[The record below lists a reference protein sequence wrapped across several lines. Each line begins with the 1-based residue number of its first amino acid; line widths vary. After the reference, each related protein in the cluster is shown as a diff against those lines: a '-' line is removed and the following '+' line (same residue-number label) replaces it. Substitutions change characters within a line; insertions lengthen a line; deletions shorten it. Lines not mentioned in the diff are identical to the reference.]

1 MRPRTG
7 AGRKRAGGG
16 ALSAAMKRALKIV
29 LFGVLAIL
37 LFAMPPAI
45 YEFLSYYHALENE
58 VVTRFSGKR
67 WNIPSRIYSD
77 SCFVYPGQSLDD
89 LGFFQRLARLNYHR
103 VAPGQVTS
111 RGEYSLDEKRHR
123 LTVFLHN
130 FAYPYTQF
138 AGAAV
143 EMTLGSRNTVLAM
156 RDPLDGKAL
165 YSAELEPELISGIFQ
180 GTWQQRRL
188 VPLKQIP
195 QAFIDAIL
203 AAEDHR
209 FYEHHGIDIVRI
221 IKAAWVDFSAGRV
234 RQGGSTLTQQLMKN
248 FFLTSK
254 RDWRRKA
261 KEALMAYIAEREYSK
276 DTILE
281 NYINDIYL
289 GQRGQEG
296 IYGVWEAAEFYFSKE
311 PRDLTIGEMATIAG
325 MISSPNRLNPLHHP
339 KLAERRR
346 NEVLGLM
353 LADGYIT
360 KPAYDSAA
368 TEPLHPREVFT
379 ENNDAPYF
387 VDYVKHELAE
397 RYPPEVLTGEGL
409 RIFTTL
415 DVHAQKLAEQA
426 VRGNLDYL
434 EQRYASLRRKE
445 KKDQLEEALVAIEPQ
460 NGKIRAIVGGR
471 DYRESQFDRVT
482 QAKRQPGSAFKPIT
496 YLAALQETLEG
507 GPDRFLPTTYIE
519 DTPFTWT
526 YGDMSWTPRNYK
538 DRYFGR
544 VTLEFA
550 LQESLNS
557 ATSRLANQIGL
568 DRVRAM
574 AAKMGFGDLPAYPSI
589 VLGGIEVTPMQI
601 AQAYSIMADYGLDVQ
616 SYAVT
621 AVVDQNGKVIEGH
634 ELEARQVLSP
644 QLAYMIDF
652 MLEQVINHGTGE
664 GARQRGFTRPA
675 AGKTGTTND
684 SKDAWFAGFTPNLL
698 TVVWTGFDQKEELGL
713 TGAEASLPAWTAF
726 MKAATASRPALDFAP
741 PPGIVVEK
749 VDPLTGYLAGPNC
762 PVVMEGAF
770 PTDLAPTQICPFHA
784 RSGATPVAGDS
795 ATSGTPPAGG
805 NWQRLPSDPHD

>member
-1 MRPRTG
+1 
-7 AGRKRAGGG
+7 
-16 ALSAAMKRALKIV
+16 MKRALKIAA
-29 LFGVLAIL
+29 FAIAAIM
-37 LFAMPPAI
+37 LFALPPLI
-45 YEFLSYYHALENE
+45 YEFLSYYNALENE

-67 WNIPSRIYSD
+67 WDIPSRIYSD

-89 LGFFQRLARLNYHR
+89 LGVFQRLARLNYHR
-103 VAPGQVTS
+103 VASAEIAS
-111 RGEYSLDEKRHR
+111 RGDYSLDEKKHR
-123 LTVFLHN
+123 LTIFLHS
-130 FAYPYTQF
+130 FAYPYNEF
-138 AGAAV
+138 PGEAV
-143 EMTLGSRNTVLAM
+143 EMTLGPHDTVLAM
-156 RDPLDGKAL
+156 RDPLARKPL
-165 YSAELEPELISGIFQ
+165 YSVELEPELISGIFQ
-180 GTWQQRRL
+180 GSWQQRRL

-195 QAFIDAIL
+195 DALVDAIL

-209 FYEHHGIDIVRI
+209 FFEHHGIDVIRIV
-221 IKAAWVDFSAGRV
+221 KAAWVDFSAHRV

-254 RDWRRKA
+254 RDWRRKV
-261 KEALMAYIAEREYSK
+261 KEILMAYIAERRYSK
-276 DTILE
+276 EVILE

-296 IYGVWEAAEFYFSKE
+296 IYGVWEASEFYFSKE

-339 KLAERRR
+339 QLAEQRR

-353 LADGYIT
+353 LADGYIS
-360 KPAYDSAA
+360 KAAYDTAA
-368 TEPLHPREVFT
+368 TEPLRPREPFA

-415 DVHAQKLAEQA
+415 DVHAQKLGEKS
-426 VRGNLDYL
+426 VRDNLDYL
-434 EQRYASLRRKE
+434 ERRYTSLQRKE
-445 KKDQLEEALVAIEPQ
+445 KKDQLEEALFAIEPQ
-460 NGKIRAIVGGR
+460 SGKIRVMVGGR
-471 DYRESQFDRVT
+471 DYRESQFDRIT

-496 YLAALQETLEG
+496 YLAAMEETLEG
-507 GPDRFLPTTYIE
+507 GPGHFLPTTYID

-526 YGDMSWTPRNYK
+526 YGDMSWSPKNYK
-538 DRYFGR
+538 ERYFGR

-550 LQESLNS
+550 LEESLNS

-574 AAKMGFGDLPAYPSI
+574 AQRMGFGDLPSYPSI
-589 VLGGIEVTPMQI
+589 VLGGIEVTPMQV
-601 AQAYSIMADYGLDVQ
+601 AQAYSIMADYGLEVQ
-616 SYAVT
+616 PYAVT
-621 AVVDQNGKVIEGH
+621 AVVDQSGKVIEGH
-634 ELEARQVLSP
+634 ELQASQVLSP

-664 GARQRGFTRPA
+664 GARKRGFTRPA

-713 TGAEASLPAWTAF
+713 TGAEASLPAWTDF
-726 MKAATASRPALDFAP
+726 MKAAAASRPPLDFVP

-749 VDPLTGYLAGPNC
+749 VDPLTGYLAGPSC
-762 PVVMEGAF
+762 PVVIEGAF
-770 PTDLAPTQICPFHA
+770 PTALAPMQVCPLHA
-784 RSGATPVAGDS
+784 SGATTPAADNS
-795 ATSGTPPAGG
+795 ATPGASAGS
-805 NWQRLPSDPHD
+805 NWERVPREPND

>member
-1 MRPRTG
+1 VD
-7 AGRKRAGGG
+7 GG
-16 ALSAAMKRALKIV
+16 ALLATVKRAAKIA
-29 LFGVLAIL
+29 LFTVCAIL
-37 LFAMPPAI
+37 LFALPPAI

-67 WNIPSRIYSD
+67 WDIPSRIYSD

-103 VAPGQVTS
+103 VGPGQIAS
-111 RGEYSLDEKRHR
+111 RGEYALDEKKHR
-123 LTVFLHN
+123 LTVFLHS
-130 FAYPYTQF
+130 FSYPYSQF
-138 AGAAV
+138 AGEPV
-143 EMTLGSRNTVLAM
+143 EMTLGLHNTVLAI
-156 RDPLDGKAL
+156 RDPLSGRAL
-165 YSAELEPELISGIFQ
+165 FSVELEPELISGIFQ
-180 GTWQQRRL
+180 GSWQQRRL
-188 VPLKQIP
+188 VPLAQIP
-195 QAFIDAIL
+195 PAFIDAIL

-209 FYEHHGIDIVRI
+209 FYEHHGLDLVRI
-221 IKAAWVDFSAGRV
+221 AKAAWVDFTARRV

-254 RDWRRKA
+254 RDWRRKV
-261 KEALMAYIAEREYSK
+261 KEALMAYIAERRYTK
-276 DTILE
+276 DQILE

-296 IYGVWEAAEFYFSKE
+296 IYGVWEAAEFYFSRE
-311 PRDLTIGEMATIAG
+311 PRNLTIGEMATTAG

-339 KLAERRR
+339 QLAQQRR

-353 LADGYIT
+353 LADGYIS
-360 KPAYDSAA
+360 KAAYDSAV
-368 TEPLHPREVFT
+368 TEPLHPRETFT

-397 RYPPEVLTGEGL
+397 RYPPEVLAGEGL
-409 RIFTTL
+409 RIFTSL
-415 DVHAQKLAEQA
+415 DVHSQKLGEKA
-426 VRGNLDYL
+426 VHDNLDYL
-434 EQRYASLRRKE
+434 EKRYASLRRKE
-445 KKDQLEEALVAIEPQ
+445 KKDQLEEALIAVEPQ
-460 NGKIRAIVGGR
+460 SGKIRVMVGGR
-471 DYRESQFDRVT
+471 DYRESQFNRIT
-482 QAKRQPGSAFKPIT
+482 QAQRQPGSAFKPVT
-496 YLAALQETLEG
+496 YLAALEETLEG
-507 GPDRFLPTTYIE
+507 GPDHFVPTTYID

-526 YGDMSWTPRNYK
+526 YGDMSWSPKNYK

-550 LQESLNS
+550 LEESLNS

-568 DRVRAM
+568 ERVRAM
-574 AAKMGFGDLPAYPSI
+574 AAKLGFGNLPSYPSI

-601 AQAYSIMADYGLDVQ
+601 AQAYSIMADYGLAVQ

-621 AVVDQNGKVIEGH
+621 AVVDQSGKVIEGH
-634 ELEARQVLSP
+634 ELQARQVLSP

-664 GARQRGFTRPA
+664 GARKRGFIRPA

-698 TVVWTGFDQKEELGL
+698 AVIWTGFDQKEELGL
-713 TGAEASLPAWTAF
+713 TGAEASLPAWTDY

-762 PVVMEGAF
+762 PVILEGAF
-770 PTDLAPTQICPFHA
+770 PTDLAPTQVCPLHA
-784 RSGATPVAGDS
+784 RPGTTPTAVDSSAAPGAP
-795 ATSGTPPAGG
+795 PPASGS
-805 NWQRLPSDPHD
+805 WERVPSDPND

>member
-1 MRPRTG
+1 
-7 AGRKRAGGG
+7 
-16 ALSAAMKRALKIV
+16 MKRALKIV
-29 LFGVLAIL
+29 GFALAALL
-37 LFAMPPAI
+37 LFALPPAL
-45 YEFLSYYHALENE
+45 YEFLGYYHALQNE

-103 VAPGQVTS
+103 VAPGQVNA
-111 RGEYSLDEKRHR
+111 RGEYSLDEKRRR
-123 LTVFLHN
+123 LTIFLHG
-130 FAYPYTQF
+130 FAYPYANF
-138 AGAAV
+138 AGEAV
-143 EMTLGSRNTVLAM
+143 ELALGPRDTVLAM
-156 RDPLDGKAL
+156 RDPLGGKQL
-165 YSAELEPELISGIFQ
+165 YSMELEPELISGIFE
-180 GTWQQRRL
+180 GTWEQRRL
-188 VPLKQIP
+188 VPLEQIP
-195 QAFIDAIL
+195 PAFIDAIL

-209 FYEHHGIDIVRI
+209 FYEHHGIDLVRI
-221 IKAAWVDFSAGRV
+221 VKAAWVDFTAHRV

-261 KEALMAYIAEREYSK
+261 KEALMAYIAERQYSK
-276 DTILE
+276 DQILE

-296 IYGVWEAAEFYFSKE
+296 IYGIWEASEFYFSKE

-339 KLAERRR
+339 RLAEQRR

-353 LADGYIT
+353 LADGYIS
-360 KPAYDSAA
+360 KAAYDTAA
-368 TEPLHPREVFT
+368 TEPLRPRETFV

-387 VDYVKHELAE
+387 VDFVKHELAE
-397 RYPPEVLTGEGL
+397 RYPPQVLTGEGL
-409 RIFTTL
+409 RIFTSL
-415 DVHAQKLAEQA
+415 DVHAQKLAEKA
-426 VRGNLDYL
+426 VSDNLNYL
-434 EQRYASLRRKE
+434 EARYKSLRRKE
-445 KKDQLEEALVAIEPQ
+445 KKDQLEEALIAVEPQ
-460 NGKIRAIVGGR
+460 SGKIRAIVGGR

-496 YLAALQETLEG
+496 YLAALEETLSG
-507 GPDRFLPTTYIE
+507 GPERFLPTSYID

-526 YGDMSWTPRNYK
+526 YGDMSWSPKNYK

-550 LQESLNS
+550 LEESLNS
-557 ATSRLANQIGL
+557 ATSRLANQVGL

-574 AAKMGFGDLPAYPSI
+574 AERMGFGDLPAYPSI

-601 AQAYSIMADYGLDVQ
+601 AQAYSIMADYGLEVQ
-616 SYAVT
+616 CSAVT
-621 AVVDQNGKVIEGH
+621 AVVDQNGKVIEGN
-634 ELEARQVLSP
+634 ELQARPVLSP

-664 GARQRGFTRPA
+664 DARKRGFTRPA

-713 TGAEASLPAWTAF
+713 TGAQASLPAWTEF
-726 MKAATASRPALDFAP
+726 MKAATASRPPLDFTP
-741 PPGIVVEK
+741 PPGIVVER

-762 PVVMEGAF
+762 PVTIEGAF
-770 PTDLAPTQICPFHA
+770 PTDLAPTQVCPIHA
-784 RSGATPVAGDS
+784 HGGATPAAASGAIPGTS
-795 ATSGTPPAGG
+795 APSEN
-805 NWQRLPSDPHD
+805 NWERAPSDTSD

>member
-1 MRPRTG
+1 
-7 AGRKRAGGG
+7 
-16 ALSAAMKRALKIV
+16 MKRALKVV
-29 LFGVLAIL
+29 LFSAAAIL
-37 LFAMPPAI
+37 LFALPPLI
-45 YEFLSYYHALENE
+45 YEFLSYYHALQDE

-103 VAPGQVTS
+103 VAPGQIAS
-111 RGEYSLDEKRHR
+111 RGEYSLDEKKHR
-123 LTVFLHN
+123 LTVFLHS
-130 FAYPYTQF
+130 FAYPYSDF
-138 AGAAV
+138 AGEAV
-143 EMTLGSRNTVLAM
+143 EMTLGPRDTVLAM
-156 RDPLDGKAL
+156 RDPLGGKPL
-165 YSAELEPELISGIFQ
+165 FSVELEPELISGIFQ

-188 VPLKQIP
+188 VPLAQIP
-195 QAFIDAIL
+195 PAFIDAIL

-209 FYEHHGIDIVRI
+209 FYEHHGIDLVRI
-221 IKAAWVDFSAGRV
+221 VKAAWVDFSAHRV

-254 RDWRRKA
+254 RDWRRKV
-261 KEALMAYIAEREYSK
+261 KEILMAYIAERQYSK
-276 DTILE
+276 DQILE

-296 IYGVWEAAEFYFSKE
+296 IYGVWEASEFYFSKE
-311 PRDLTIGEMATIAG
+311 PRNLTIGEMATIAG

-339 KLAERRR
+339 QLAEQRR
-346 NEVLGLM
+346 NEVLRLM
-353 LADGYIT
+353 LADGYIS

-368 TEPLHPREVFT
+368 TEPLHPREVFV

-387 VDYVKHELAE
+387 VDYVKRELAE
-397 RYPPEVLTGEGL
+397 RYPPDVLTGEGL
-409 RIFTTL
+409 RVFTSL
-415 DVHAQKLAEQA
+415 DVHAQKLAEKA
-426 VRGNLDYL
+426 VRDNLDYL
-434 EQRYASLRRKE
+434 ERRYPSLRRKE
-445 KKDQLEEALVAIEPQ
+445 KKDQLEEALIAVEPQ
-460 NGKIRAIVGGR
+460 SGRIRVMVGGR
-471 DYRESQFDRVT
+471 DYRESQFDRIT

-496 YLAALQETLEG
+496 YLAALQETLDG
-507 GPDRFLPTTYIE
+507 GPAHFLPTTYID

-526 YGDMSWTPRNYK
+526 YGDMSWSPKNYK

-550 LQESLNS
+550 LEESLNS

-574 AAKMGFGDLPAYPSI
+574 ADKMGFGDLPAYPSI

-601 AQAYSIMADYGLDVQ
+601 AQAYSIMADYGLEVQ

-634 ELEARQVLSP
+634 ELQARQVLSP

-664 GARQRGFTRPA
+664 GARKRGFTRPA

-684 SKDAWFAGFTPNLL
+684 SKDAWFTGFTPNLL
-698 TVVWTGFDQKEELGL
+698 AVVWTGFDQREELGL
-713 TGAEASLPAWTAF
+713 TGAEASLPAWTDF
-726 MKAATASRPALDFAP
+726 MKAATASRPPLDFAP

-762 PVVMEGAF
+762 PVVLEGAF
-770 PTDLAPTQICPFHA
+770 PADLAPTQVCPFHNRGGTTPA
-784 RSGATPVAGDS
+784 AVNAATPGA
-795 ATSGTPPAGG
+795 PPAPGAPAPPEG
-805 NWQRLPSDPHD
+805 NWERVPSDTND

>member
-1 MRPRTG
+1 
-7 AGRKRAGGG
+7 
-16 ALSAAMKRALKIV
+16 MKRALKI
-29 LFGVLAIL
+29 A
-37 LFAMPPAI
+37 LFAIAAIMLFALPPLI
-45 YEFLSYYHALENE
+45 YEFLSYYNALENE

-67 WNIPSRIYSD
+67 WDIPSRIYSD

-103 VAPGQVTS
+103 VASSEVAS
-111 RGEYSLDEKRHR
+111 RGEYSLDEKKHR
-123 LTVFLHN
+123 LTVFLHS
-130 FAYPYTQF
+130 FAYPYNEF
-138 AGAAV
+138 PGEAV
-143 EMTLGSRNTVLAM
+143 EMTLGPHDTVLAM
-156 RDPLDGKAL
+156 RDPLTGKPL

-180 GTWQQRRL
+180 GSWQQRRL
-188 VPLKQIP
+188 VPLQQIP
-195 QAFIDAIL
+195 DALVDAIL

-209 FYEHHGIDIVRI
+209 FFEHHGIDVVRI
-221 IKAAWVDFSAGRV
+221 VKAAWVDFSAHRV

-254 RDWRRKA
+254 RDWRRKV
-261 KEALMAYIAEREYSK
+261 KEILMAYIAERRYSK
-276 DTILE
+276 EVILE

-296 IYGVWEAAEFYFSKE
+296 IYGVWEASEFYFSKE
-311 PRDLTIGEMATIAG
+311 PRNLTIGEMATIAG

-339 KLAERRR
+339 RLAEQRR

-353 LADGYIT
+353 LADGYIS
-360 KPAYDSAA
+360 KAAYDTAA
-368 TEPLHPREVFT
+368 TEPLHPRESFV

-415 DVHAQKLAEQA
+415 DVHAQKLGEKA
-426 VRGNLDYL
+426 VRDNLDYL
-434 EQRYASLRRKE
+434 ERRYGSLQRKE
-445 KKDQLEEALVAIEPQ
+445 KQDQLEEALFAIEPQ
-460 NGKIRAIVGGR
+460 SGKIRVMVGGR
-471 DYRESQFDRVT
+471 DYRESQFDRIT

-496 YLAALQETLEG
+496 YLAAMEETLEG
-507 GPDRFLPTTYIE
+507 GPEHFLPTTYID

-526 YGDMSWTPRNYK
+526 YGNMSWSPKNYK
-538 DRYFGR
+538 ERYFGR

-550 LQESLNS
+550 LEESLNS
-557 ATSRLANQIGL
+557 ATSRLADQIGL

-574 AAKMGFGDLPAYPSI
+574 AQRMGFGDLPSYPSI

-601 AQAYSIMADYGLDVQ
+601 AQAYSIMADYGLEVQ
-616 SYAVT
+616 PYAVT

-634 ELEARQVLSP
+634 ELQASQVLSP

-664 GARQRGFTRPA
+664 GARKRGFTRPA

-698 TVVWTGFDQKEELGL
+698 AVVWTGFDQKEELGL
-713 TGAEASLPAWTAF
+713 TGAEASLPAWTDF
-726 MKAATASRPALDFAP
+726 MKAAAASRPPLDFVP

-762 PVVMEGAF
+762 PVVIEGAF
-770 PTDLAPTQICPFHA
+770 PTALAPTQVCPLHA
-784 RSGATPVAGDS
+784 SGAT
-795 ATSGTPPAGG
+795 TPAADNYAAPGAPAGS
-805 NWQRLPSDPHD
+805 NWERVPREPND

>member
-1 MRPRTG
+1 VD
-7 AGRKRAGGG
+7 GG
-16 ALSAAMKRALKIV
+16 ALLAKVKRAAKIA
-29 LFGVLAIL
+29 LFTVCAIL
-37 LFAMPPAI
+37 LFALPPAI

-67 WNIPSRIYSD
+67 WDIPSRIYSD

-103 VAPGQVTS
+103 VAPGQIAS
-111 RGEYSLDEKRHR
+111 RGEYALDEKKHR
-123 LTVFLHN
+123 LTVFLHS
-130 FAYPYTQF
+130 FSYPYSQF
-138 AGAAV
+138 AGEPV
-143 EMTLGSRNTVLAM
+143 EMTLGPHNTVLAI
-156 RDPLDGKAL
+156 RDPLSSKAL
-165 YSAELEPELISGIFQ
+165 FSVELEPELISGIFQ
-180 GTWQQRRL
+180 GSWQQRRL
-188 VPLKQIP
+188 VPLAQIP
-195 QAFIDAIL
+195 PAFIDAIL

-209 FYEHHGIDIVRI
+209 FYEHHGLDLARI
-221 IKAAWVDFSAGRV
+221 AKAAWVDFTARRV

-254 RDWRRKA
+254 RDWRRKV
-261 KEALMAYIAEREYSK
+261 KEALMAYIAERRYTK
-276 DTILE
+276 DQILE

-296 IYGVWEAAEFYFSKE
+296 IYGVWEAAEFYFSRE
-311 PRDLTIGEMATIAG
+311 PRNLTIGEMATTAG

-339 KLAERRR
+339 QLAQQRR

-353 LADGYIT
+353 LADGYIS
-360 KPAYDSAA
+360 KAAYDTAV
-368 TEPLHPREVFT
+368 TEPLHPRETFT

-397 RYPPEVLTGEGL
+397 RYPPEVLAGEGL
-409 RIFTTL
+409 RIFTSL
-415 DVHAQKLAEQA
+415 DVHSQKLGEKA
-426 VRGNLDYL
+426 VHDNLDYL
-434 EQRYASLRRKE
+434 EKRYASLRRKE
-445 KKDQLEEALVAIEPQ
+445 KKDQLEEALIAVEPQ
-460 NGKIRAIVGGR
+460 SGKIRVMVGGR
-471 DYRESQFDRVT
+471 DYRESQFNRIT
-482 QAKRQPGSAFKPIT
+482 QAQRQPGSAFKPVT
-496 YLAALQETLEG
+496 YLAALEETLEG
-507 GPDRFLPTTYIE
+507 GPEHFVPTTYID

-526 YGDMSWTPRNYK
+526 YGYMSWSPKNYK

-550 LQESLNS
+550 LEESLNS

-568 DRVRAM
+568 ERVRGM
-574 AAKMGFGDLPAYPSI
+574 AAKLGFGNLPSYPSI

-601 AQAYSIMADYGLDVQ
+601 AQAYSIMADYGLAVQ

-621 AVVDQNGKVIEGH
+621 AVVDQSGKVIEGH
-634 ELEARQVLSP
+634 ELQARQVLSP

-664 GARQRGFTRPA
+664 GARKRGFIRPA

-698 TVVWTGFDQKEELGL
+698 AVIWTGFDQKEELGL
-713 TGAEASLPAWTAF
+713 TGAEASLPAWTDY

-762 PVVMEGAF
+762 PVVLEGAF
-770 PTDLAPTQICPFHA
+770 PTDLAPTKVCPLHG
-784 RSGATPVAGDS
+784 RPGATPTAVDS
-795 ATSGTPPAGG
+795 SAAPGAPPPASGS
-805 NWQRLPSDPHD
+805 WERVPSDPND

>member
-1 MRPRTG
+1 MRVPG
-7 AGRKRAGGG
+7 QAPDARARRGG
-16 ALSAAMKRALKIV
+16 AFLAAMKRAFKIA
-29 LFGVLAIL
+29 LFTVLAAL
-37 LFAMPPAI
+37 LFSLPPTI
-45 YEFLSYYHALENE
+45 YSFISYYNALENE

-67 WNIPSRIYSD
+67 WDIPSRIYSD

-103 VAPGQVTS
+103 VAPGQVAS
-111 RGEYSLDEKRHR
+111 RGEYSLDEKKHR
-123 LTVFLHN
+123 LIVFLHD
-130 FAYPYTQF
+130 FAYPYSNF

-143 EMTLGSRNTVLAM
+143 EMTLGPHNMVTAM
-156 RDPLDGKAL
+156 RDPLGGKAL

-180 GTWQQRRL
+180 GSWQQRRL
-188 VPLKQIP
+188 VPLAQIP
-195 QAFIDAIL
+195 PAFIDAIL

-209 FYEHHGIDIVRI
+209 FYEHHGVDLIRIV
-221 IKAAWVDFSAGRV
+221 KAAWVDFSARRV

-254 RDWRRKA
+254 RDWHRKV
-261 KEALMAYIAEREYSK
+261 KEILMAYIAERQYSK
-276 DTILE
+276 DQILE

-296 IYGVWEAAEFYFSKE
+296 IYGVWEASEYYFSKE
-311 PRDLTIGEMATIAG
+311 PKSLTIGEMATIAG

-339 KLAERRR
+339 QLAQQRR

-353 LADGYIT
+353 LADGYIS
-360 KPAYDSAA
+360 KPAFDSAA
-368 TEPLHPREVFT
+368 TEPLHPRETFV

-387 VDYVKHELAE
+387 VDYVKRELAE
-397 RYPPEVLTGEGL
+397 RYPPNVLTGEGL
-409 RIFTTL
+409 RIFTSL
-415 DVHAQKLAEQA
+415 DVHAQKLAEKA
-426 VRGNLDYL
+426 VRDNLDYL
-434 EQRYASLRRKE
+434 ERRHASLRRKE
-445 KKDQLEEALVAIEPQ
+445 KKDQLEEALIAIEPQ
-460 NGKIRAIVGGR
+460 SGKIRVMVGGR
-471 DYRESQFDRVT
+471 DYRESQFDRIT

-496 YLAALQETLEG
+496 YLAAMQETLEG
-507 GPDRFLPTTYIE
+507 GPEHFLPTTYID

-526 YGDMSWTPRNYK
+526 YGDMSWSPKNYK

-550 LQESLNS
+550 LEESLNS

-568 DRVRAM
+568 DQVRAM
-574 AAKMGFGDLPAYPSI
+574 AQKMGFGNLPSYPSI

-601 AQAYSIMADYGLDVQ
+601 AQAYSIMADYGLEVQ

-621 AVVDQNGKVIEGH
+621 AVVDQSGKVIEGH
-634 ELEARQVLSP
+634 ELQASQVLSP

-664 GARQRGFTRPA
+664 GARKRGFTRPA

-684 SKDAWFAGFTPNLL
+684 SKDAWFTGFTPNLL
-698 TVVWTGFDQKEELGL
+698 AVVWTGFDQKEELGL
-713 TGAEASLPAWTAF
+713 TGAEASLPAWTDF
-726 MKAATASRPALDFAP
+726 MKAATASRPPLDFAP

-762 PVVMEGAF
+762 PVVLEGAF
-770 PTDLAPTQICPFHA
+770 PTALAPTQVCPLHSA
-784 RSGATPVAGDS
+784 GGATPASVNSPPGGAAGS
-795 ATSGTPPAGG
+795 
-805 NWQRLPSDPHD
+805 NWERVPSDPND